1 MEQLNMKNIWIRKFG
16 NSDSLS
22 IEQNNSASEKKVRPE
37 EVKVDVYFSGIN
49 FADIIM
55 RLGFYKD
62 APKKPF
68 VPGYEFSGIIK
79 EIGSDVK
86 NLKVGDKVYA
96 GSLFGGYSS
105 EVTIPSWMAIKLPDS
120 LSLQEGAAM
129 PIAFITSYAAIFDM
143 GRVKKDDRVLIDC
156 ATGGVGIIMLQM
168 LNALGATTIGLTSSE
183 QKKELIKSY
192 GAEAITH
199 DEFWSNKNINNFD
212 FILNSQG
219 GSSIKKHYERL
230 AYTGRIICLGISSGI
245 KNGKRDYIAIA
256 KAALTMPK
264 FNVIS
269 MFDKNRGVYALNALK
284 LMEDQSYANKSIKQF
299 KKIEEMK
306 LKPYIGKVFNY
317 KDASSAHRYIEER
330 KAKGKILLSWKD

>member
-1 MEQLNMKNIWIRKFG
+1 MNKIWIRKFG
-16 NSDSLS
+16 KSEILS
-22 IEQNNSASEKKVRPE
+22 IEENNNQTNNIGPK

-68 VPGYEFSGIIK
+68 VPGYEFSGVIK
-79 EIGSDVK
+79 ETGSEVK

-105 EVTIPSWMAIKLPDS
+105 EIIIPSWMAVKLPDS
-120 LSLQEGAAM
+120 MCLKEGAAI
-129 PIAFITSYAAIFDM
+129 PVAFITSYAAIFDM
-143 GRVKKDDRVLIDC
+143 ARVRRGDSVLIDC

-168 LNALGATTIGLTSSE
+168 LNAIGANTVGLTSSIH
-183 QKKELIKSY
+183 KKDLIQSY
-192 GAEAITH
+192 GAKAHTH
-199 DEFWSNKNINNFD
+199 EEFWSNKDIKNFD

-219 GSSIKKHYERL
+219 GSSIRKHYNRL

-245 KNGKRDYIAIA
+245 KSGKRDYIAIA

-264 FNVIS
+264 FNIIS

-284 LMEDQSYANKSIKQF
+284 LMENTNYAKDNIKNFQ
-299 KKIEEMK
+299 KIEDLK

-317 KDASSAHRYIEER
+317 KEVSNAHRYIEER
-330 KAKGKILLSWKD
+330 KGSGKILLSWKE